1 MTYNECLHYLR
12 HLPAFTPAGVLS
24 GKITYDLNAITALC
38 SRLGD
43 PQKKLKFVHITGT
56 NGKGSTLAFL
66 RSILTTA
73 GLRTGSFTSPEL
85 VDYEEQ
91 VQIDGEMIPQ
101 EAVARHLSAVITA
114 AEEMRQEG
122 RFFPSPFEM
131 TLAMAFLYFLEEGCD
146 IVLLEVGMG
155 GKTDATNVIESPLLA
170 LFVRIS
176 LDHTQILGDTLTAI
190 AREKA
195 GIIKAG
201 TKVLSLPQPKEAEQ
215 VLQETCQKLHV
226 PLEIIEPP
234 AKLLSRSVEGQSFYL
249 PLTDEAVRI
258 PLLGTYQPE
267 NASLAAEAASCVLE
281 QLGYHTLCNIN
292 DMISEGLAHTTWPCR
307 FELISKDPY
316 VLVDGGHNVQGAR
329 VLSESLRA
337 YFPEKKITFIFGVLK
352 DKDYREII
360 KIMGPLAK
368 EFITVAPDS
377 PRAMDAVE
385 LADYLREKGYSARP
399 AASYEE
405 AVSLG
410 LAACDDVLLA
420 FGSLYFV
427 GKLRQI
433 FSLQY
438 HVKEL

>member
-24 GKITYDLNAITALC
+24 GKITYDLNAITVLC

-101 EAVARHLSAVITA
+101 EAVARHLSTVITA

-155 GKTDATNVIESPLLA
+155 GKTDATNVIGSPLLA

-195 GIIKAG
+195 GIIKDG

-267 NASLAAEAASCVLE
+267 NASLASEAASCVLE

>member
-43 PQKKLKFVHITGT
+43 PQKELKFVHITGT

-73 GLRTGSFTSPEL
+73 GLKTGSFTSPEL

-155 GKTDATNVIESPLLA
+155 GKTDATNVIGSPLLA

-399 AASYEE
+399 VASYEE

>member
-73 GLRTGSFTSPEL
+73 GLKTGSFTSPEL

-91 VQIDGEMIPQ
+91 VRIDGEMIPQ

-155 GKTDATNVIESPLLA
+155 GKTDATNVIGSPLLA

-360 KIMGPLAK
+360 KIMGPLAE

>member
-101 EAVARHLSAVITA
+101 EAVARHLSTVITA

-337 YFPEKKITFIFGVLK
+337 YFPEKKITFIFGILK

-433 FSLQY
+433 FSLQH

>member
-73 GLRTGSFTSPEL
+73 GLKTGSFTSPEL

-114 AEEMRQEG
+114 AEEIRQEG

-155 GKTDATNVIESPLLA
+155 GKTDATNVIGSPLLT

-176 LDHTQILGDTLTAI
+176 LDHTQILGNTLTAI

-249 PLTDEAVRI
+249 PLTDESVRI

-433 FSLQY
+433 FSLQ
-438 HVKEL
+438 

>member
-56 NGKGSTLAFL
+56 NGKGSTLTFL

-101 EAVARHLSAVITA
+101 EAVARHLSTVITA

-234 AKLLSRSVEGQSFYL
+234 AKFLSRSVEGQSFYL

>member
-101 EAVARHLSAVITA
+101 EAVARHLSTVITA

>member
-43 PQKKLKFVHITGT
+43 PQKELKFVHITGT

-73 GLRTGSFTSPEL
+73 GLKTGSFTSPEL

-155 GKTDATNVIESPLLA
+155 GKTDATNVIGSPLLA

>member
-1 MTYNECLHYLR
+1 M
-12 HLPAFTPAGVLS
+12 
-24 GKITYDLNAITALC
+24 
-38 SRLGD
+38 
-43 PQKKLKFVHITGT
+43 
-56 NGKGSTLAFL
+56 
-66 RSILTTA
+66 
-73 GLRTGSFTSPEL
+73 
-85 VDYEEQ
+85 
-91 VQIDGEMIPQ
+91 
-101 EAVARHLSAVITA
+101 
-114 AEEMRQEG
+114 
-122 RFFPSPFEM
+122 
-131 TLAMAFLYFLEEGCD
+131 
-146 IVLLEVGMG
+146 
-155 GKTDATNVIESPLLA
+155 
-170 LFVRIS
+170 
-176 LDHTQILGDTLTAI
+176 
-190 AREKA
+190 
-195 GIIKAG
+195 
-201 TKVLSLPQPKEAEQ
+201 
-215 VLQETCQKLHV
+215 
-226 PLEIIEPP
+226 
-234 AKLLSRSVEGQSFYL
+234 
-249 PLTDEAVRI
+249 
-258 PLLGTYQPE
+258 
-267 NASLAAEAASCVLE
+267 
-281 QLGYHTLCNIN
+281 
-292 DMISEGLAHTTWPCR
+292 
-307 FELISKDPY
+307 
-316 VLVDGGHNVQGAR
+316 DGGHNVQGAR